1 MYDKVTYMGKKLIE
15 WAELMANEYSLGEL
29 YQMMAN
35 KADFAALVKIA
46 Q

>member
-15 WAELMANEYSLGEL
+15 WAELMTNEYSLGEL
-29 YQMMAN
+29 YQMMLN
-35 KADFAALVKIA
+35 KTDFDALVKTA